1 MLEESVTNFDAVA
14 TLTGV
19 DEENIITSMFL
30 ESIGIPKNITKVNRT
45 SLLENIDDKQ
55 LSSIITPKRIAVDH
69 VMHFVRGRVNAQD
82 SNLEA
87 MHHIANDRIETLQ
100 FEIKETSKL
109 ANRSLASLKLK
120 QNILIAAIIR
130 NNKTIFP
137 TGEDVLT
144 VGDRIVV
151 ITLLKNIT
159 RTSDMLAR

>member
-1 MLEESVTNFDAVA
+1 M
-14 TLTGV
+14 
-19 DEENIITSMFL
+19 
-30 ESIGIPKNITKVNRT
+30 
-45 SLLENIDDKQ
+45 
-55 LSSIITPKRIAVDH
+55 
-69 VMHFVRGRVNAQD
+69 VNAQD

>member
-1 MLEESVTNFDAVA
+1 MLR
-14 TLTGV
+14 
-19 DEENIITSMFL
+19 
-30 ESIGIPKNITKVNRT
+30 IP
-45 SLLENIDDKQ
+45 
-55 LSSIITPKRIAVDH
+55 
-69 VMHFVRGRVNAQD
+69 
-82 SNLEA
+82 NLEA

>member
-1 MLEESVTNFDAVA
+1 
-14 TLTGV
+14 
-19 DEENIITSMFL
+19 
-30 ESIGIPKNITKVNRT
+30 
-45 SLLENIDDKQ
+45 
-55 LSSIITPKRIAVDH
+55 
-69 VMHFVRGRVNAQD
+69 
-82 SNLEA
+82 

>member
-1 MLEESVTNFDAVA
+1 
-14 TLTGV
+14 
-19 DEENIITSMFL
+19 
-30 ESIGIPKNITKVNRT
+30 
-45 SLLENIDDKQ
+45 
-55 LSSIITPKRIAVDH
+55 
-69 VMHFVRGRVNAQD
+69 
-82 SNLEA
+82 
-87 MHHIANDRIETLQ
+87 
-100 FEIKETSKL
+100 ETSKL